1 MDLAET
7 CQSAKITTSQ
17 GVIEI
22 KFYNE
27 KAPTTVANF
36 CTLAKKGFYD
46 GVRFHRVIQDFMIQT
61 GDPNSKDLNKS
72 SAWGMGDPGY
82 KFKDELPQAGEYK
95 LGSVAM
101 ANSGPN
107 TNGSQFFI
115 TVAPAKWLNGG
126 YTIFGEVINGQ
137 DVVRKIENVTTDPG
151 DRPMFDT
158 KIKKAYLKK

>member
-1 MDLAET
+1 MIKNKNILIFSLMILIMLSGCGQAPSEEEENLATLASKLEELKSENNNVNNLNNKNMLEAKDQIDMDLAET

-82 KFKDELPQAGEYK
+82 KFKDE
-95 LGSVAM
+95 
-101 ANSGPN
+101 
-107 TNGSQFFI
+107 
-115 TVAPAKWLNGG
+115 
-126 YTIFGEVINGQ
+126 
-137 DVVRKIENVTTDPG
+137 
-151 DRPMFDT
+151 
-158 KIKKAYLKK
+158 